1 MTEKLKDIL
10 VGTATMAAICAVVFL
25 IDRHPWIIGA
35 GFYGI
40 IALYA
45 VKWLGEVVRETW
57 REMVSRNR

>member
-1 MTEKLKDIL
+1 MIEKLKDII
-10 VGTATMAAICAVVFL
+10 VGAATVAAIGAVAFL
-25 IDRHPWIIGA
+25 VSKHPWIVGA